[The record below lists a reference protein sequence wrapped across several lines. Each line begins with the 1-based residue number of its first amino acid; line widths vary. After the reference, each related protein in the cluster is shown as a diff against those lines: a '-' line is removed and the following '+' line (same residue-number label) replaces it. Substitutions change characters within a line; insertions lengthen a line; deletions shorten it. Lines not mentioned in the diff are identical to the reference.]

1 MASMDSEKLLV
12 NRENLR
18 NQSVARAMANE
29 LAPQKSPQTI
39 LDRFRS
45 LLKQRDDEFRNSAV
59 DDAVSPP
66 RAEEIVQL
74 YDLFLSELTFN
85 SKPIITD
92 LTIIAGEHKQ
102 LGKGIADAI
111 CARILEVPVEQKL
124 PLLYLLDSIVKNIG
138 RDYVTYFSS
147 RLPEVFCEAYRQVH
161 PNQHNSMRHL
171 FGTWSAVFPP
181 SVLHKI
187 EVQLQ
192 FSPSV
197 NQQSSGLNPL
207 RASESPRPSHGI
219 HVNPKYLR
227 QFEHSAVDSN
237 IQQARGTSAVKMF
250 GKKPA
255 IGFDEFDSGQAEL
268 VPSQVGAERLSST
281 GNAGNAPFA
290 FGANKVRPPSTI
302 RLGRPSSPSRTRPDR
317 SLSLAVE
324 EFAADHSPR
333 RFVGGGSPA
342 HPVYEYGL
350 SRATARDE
358 EMSGR
363 QRKHYSDNKHNHFET
378 KILHNL
384 SNEREHQGPRALIDA
399 YGNDTG
405 KRSFNNKPLQGQ
417 RLDLNSIDNKV
428 ATPSWQNTEEEE
440 FDWEDMSPT
449 LADSNRSND
458 FLPRTRPG
466 IGVQSAS
473 PLNAGQAH
481 LPAVD
486 DSSVNAEDSVPLLS
500 QFGRGS
506 MRKIS
511 GFQAE
516 RNQILD
522 PRYPHEAWN
531 LPPHLSKGRG
541 RNYNLPLLAS
551 RISSS
556 DGDKMPSLIDKLPD
570 ADPQL
575 HGPPTIISRFGS
587 SNLDSIGVEARST
600 VLPASRGVRPSLN
613 VHNSRPPY
621 LQHIFPQQRVMG
633 GQFESINTSN
643 AVNNLG
649 PNGSLHMP
657 ELQSDGF
664 RNRELSSTKL
674 PQLPNQHRGL
684 IHVNQRNQVQG
695 TPLQPQFLPSQEAH
709 PSLAAVVQ
717 PHLVAPPYN
726 RGYSPQMHGST
737 VSTVLSNPVTGIQL
751 MLPIQNIPSSLHLQG
766 GALPPLPPGAP
777 PTSSHM
783 IPFTQNAVPAVANQ
797 QTNISGL
804 IGSLMAQGFISLTKQ
819 TPIQDSVGVE
829 FNVDLLKVRHETAI
843 SSLYAD
849 LPRQCTTCGL
859 RFKCQEEH
867 SRHMDW
873 HVTKNRMSKNRK
885 QKPSRKWFVSS
896 SMWLSGAEA
905 LGTEAV
911 PGFLPTEII
920 VEKKDD
926 EEMAVPADEDQNA
939 CALCGEPFDDFY
951 SDETEE
957 WMYKGAVYLNAP
969 CGSTAGMDRSQLGPI
984 VHAKCRSESS
994 AVSTEG
1000 FRQDEGGITAEGSQS
1015 KRMRLS

>member
-1 MASMDSEKLLV
+1 
-12 NRENLR
+12 
-18 NQSVARAMANE
+18 
-29 LAPQKSPQTI
+29 
-39 LDRFRS
+39 
-45 LLKQRDDEFRNSAV
+45 
-59 DDAVSPP
+59 
-66 RAEEIVQL
+66 
-74 YDLFLSELTFN
+74 
-85 SKPIITD
+85 
-92 LTIIAGEHKQ
+92 
-102 LGKGIADAI
+102 
-111 CARILEVPVEQKL
+111 
-124 PLLYLLDSIVKNIG
+124 
-138 RDYVTYFSS
+138 
-147 RLPEVFCEAYRQVH
+147 
-161 PNQHNSMRHL
+161 MRHL

-342 HPVYEYGL
+342 HPVY
-350 SRATARDE
+350 D
-358 EMSGR
+358 
-363 QRKHYSDNKHNHFET
+363 
-378 KILHNL
+378 
-384 SNEREHQGPRALIDA
+384 
-399 YGNDTG
+399 
-405 KRSFNNKPLQGQ
+405 
-417 RLDLNSIDNKV
+417 IDNKV

>member
-1 MASMDSEKLLV
+1 
-12 NRENLR
+12 
-18 NQSVARAMANE
+18 
-29 LAPQKSPQTI
+29 
-39 LDRFRS
+39 
-45 LLKQRDDEFRNSAV
+45 
-59 DDAVSPP
+59 
-66 RAEEIVQL
+66 
-74 YDLFLSELTFN
+74 
-85 SKPIITD
+85 
-92 LTIIAGEHKQ
+92 
-102 LGKGIADAI
+102 
-111 CARILEVPVEQKL
+111 
-124 PLLYLLDSIVKNIG
+124 
-138 RDYVTYFSS
+138 
-147 RLPEVFCEAYRQVH
+147 
-161 PNQHNSMRHL
+161 MRHL

-342 HPVYEYGL
+342 HPVY
-350 SRATARDE
+350 D
-358 EMSGR
+358 
-363 QRKHYSDNKHNHFET
+363 
-378 KILHNL
+378 
-384 SNEREHQGPRALIDA
+384 
-399 YGNDTG
+399 
-405 KRSFNNKPLQGQ
+405 
-417 RLDLNSIDNKV
+417 IDNKV

-751 MLPIQNIPSSLHLQG
+751 MLPVQNIPSSLHLQG